1 MTWPDVEGA
10 VKDYLV
16 SEVASARGAYYA
28 VPVGALGTPS
38 MFPMLIV
45 QRVGGGQ
52 DPSEA
57 PVDLALMQI
66 TVIGRERDK
75 EGCWNTTSETR
86 DALAAIRGN
95 TPIRSDVM
103 AYGAEVESVVY
114 SPDTDGRPRY
124 VVTAMVTASAT

>member
-10 VKDYLV
+10 MKDYLTA
-16 SEVASARGAYYA
+16 EVPSAKKVFFE
-28 VPVGALGTPS
+28 VPAGALGTPT
-38 MFPMLIV
+38 MFPMLLV

-57 PVDLALMQI
+57 PIDLALLQI
-66 TVIGRERDK
+66 TVIGVPHGK
-75 EGCWNTTSETR
+75 ESCWITTSETR

-95 TPIRSDVM
+95 MLLRSDVM
-103 AYGAEVESVVY
+103 AYGAEVESVLY

-124 VVTAMVTASAT
+124 VVTASVTASAT